1 MLENN
6 LTIIDGDSLMYT
18 SSYKVSS
25 AEEALQKC
33 KRSIYEVLYA
43 TKADYYVGYLTNSS
57 HKYSLAITKAYK
69 GNRKDFVKPK
79 YFSLIKEYLM
89 DEFNFITQPN
99 TEADDLCISAY
110 KLALKEAYY
119 PTISATDKDL
129 LQIEGNFYNPR
140 TKVFKS
146 LTADEAAY
154 NLFTQMLT
162 GDTADN
168 IEGLPGIG
176 PVKATKILNEGKSF
190 NDYFNAVIS
199 SYMDYYS
206 KDVFT
211 GLSKF
216 SENYQ
221 LLFLDRDKLENL
233 EVFKVNKEDISNIL
247 YNNSEDGSRERGVE
261 ADGQEEIKTPS
272 F

>member
-1 MLENN
+1 
-6 LTIIDGDSLMYT
+6 MYT

-33 KRSIYEVLYA
+33 KRSIYEILDA

-79 YFSLIKEYLM
+79 YFSLVKEYLI

-110 KLALKEAYY
+110 KKALKEGYY

-146 LTADEAAY
+146 ITANEAAY
-154 NLFTQMLT
+154 NLFTQVLT

-176 PVKATKILNEGKSF
+176 PVKAAKIYEGCNIF
-190 NDYFNAVIS
+190 EEYFEAAVKA
-199 SYMDYYS
+199 YLDYY
-206 KDVFT
+206 KDDIFT

-221 LLFLDRDKLENL
+221 LLFLSRNILENL

-247 YNNSEDGSRERGVE
+247 YNNSEDDSREGDVE
-261 ADGQEEIKTPS
+261 TNGEEEIKAPS

>member
-33 KRSIYEVLYA
+33 KRSIYEILDA

-57 HKYSLAITKAYK
+57 HKYSLAVTKAYK

-79 YFSLIKEYLM
+79 YFSLVKEYLM
-89 DEFNFITQPN
+89 DEFSFITQPN
-99 TEADDLCISAY
+99 TEADDLCVSAY

-119 PTISATDKDL
+119 PTICATDKDL
-129 LQIEGNFYNPR
+129 LQIKGNFYNPR

-146 LTADEAAY
+146 LTANEAAL
-154 NLFTQMLT
+154 NLFTQLLT

-176 PVKATKILNEGKSF
+176 PVKAAKIYEGCTIF
-190 NDYFNAVIS
+190 DEYFECAVRA
-199 SYMDYYS
+199 YWDYYE
-206 KDVFT
+206 DDLFT

-221 LLFLDRDKLENL
+221 LLFLSRDKLENL

-247 YNNSEDGSRERGVE
+247 YNYGDSGERGIE
-261 ADGQEEIKTPS
+261 ADGEKEVKSPG